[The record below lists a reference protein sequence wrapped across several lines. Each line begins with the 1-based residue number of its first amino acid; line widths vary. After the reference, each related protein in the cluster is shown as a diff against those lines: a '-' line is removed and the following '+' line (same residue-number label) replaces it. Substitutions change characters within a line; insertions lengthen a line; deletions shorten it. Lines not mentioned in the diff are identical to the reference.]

1 MLERDAGEG
10 GERPDDEGSAD
21 AGADLRRAVDDKAR
35 AAREAERAAEAPS
48 EPEEAPPPPAGE
60 SSDRRAS
67 RARLL
72 EGLDAFADEITQPAP
87 ARDPVD
93 ELDARLTV
101 DASLTRTRA
110 PSLLARCCA
119 RGRSIVVCSVSCADA
134 AAAGVVVRL
143 YVDAHASPLAERRT
157 GLADGRD
164 ARKAPCVFDAPPAGG
179 IGRAPV

>member
-1 MLERDAGEG
+1 MR
-10 GERPDDEGSAD
+10 SH
-21 AGADLRRAVDDKAR
+21 
-35 AAREAERAAEAPS
+35 
-48 EPEEAPPPPAGE
+48 
-60 SSDRRAS
+60 S
-67 RARLL
+67 RSRKK
-72 EGLDAFADEITQPAP
+72 DAFADEITQPAP

-110 PSLLARCCA
+110 PSLVARCCA

-164 ARKAPCVFDAPPAGG
+164 ARKATCVFDAPPTGG
-179 IGRAPV
+179 VVVASAVDRCVEIKFTARSRPRRRREMTS